1 MTPYSAAVYQR
12 QTCCLTRFARRLFYC
27 RMLFVRR
34 QFIGAIAMR
43 IVNRIGLIFRR
54 RLNGCVVFVG
64 IIDGGFRSAGSFA
77 HVYILDL

>member
-1 MTPYSAAVYQR
+1 
-12 QTCCLTRFARRLFYC
+12 
-27 RMLFVRR
+27 MLFVRR